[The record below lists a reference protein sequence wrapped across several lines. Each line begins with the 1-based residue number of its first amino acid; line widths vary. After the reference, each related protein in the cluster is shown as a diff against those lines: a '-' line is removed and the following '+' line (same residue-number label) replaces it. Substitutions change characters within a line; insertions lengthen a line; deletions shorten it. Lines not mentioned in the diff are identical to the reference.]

1 MIKKLVRSMA
11 SKTTGRSRKAKAAT
25 QTHAPVVEQT
35 LAAPQ
40 QPLPKSPVPGLI
52 KQLRDPV
59 AEVARDAALALGEL
73 NDPSAVEVLGAVV
86 VNRENYFHSVVRA
99 AAAESLGKLKDRRA
113 LDALLTGLRDPIA
126 EASQSAI
133 RALGDL
139 GDERAVAPLITVV
152 QNHDGYFLPAVRQV
166 ARETL
171 ARFSAPV
178 AVHFLRTLPN

>member
-1 MIKKLVRSMA
+1 MIKKLARSLADKA
-11 SKTTGRSRKAKAAT
+11 SGRSRKAKSAL

-35 LAAPQ
+35 LAEPR
-40 QPLPKSPVPGLI
+40 QPLPATPVPGLI

-73 NDPSAVEVLGAVV
+73 HDASAVDALCAVV
-86 VNRENYFHSVVRA
+86 VNRDNYFHSVVRSA
-99 AAAESLGKLKDRRA
+99 AAGSLGKLKNGRA

-139 GDERAVAPLITVV
+139 GDERAVAPLIAVL
-152 QNHDGYFLPAVRQV
+152 QNQDGYFLPAVRQ
-166 ARETL
+166 AAQETL
-171 ARFSAPV
+171 ATFANPV
-178 AVHFLRTLPN
+178 AVHFLRTLPG

>member
-1 MIKKLVRSMA
+1 MIKRLARSIA
-11 SKTTGRSRKAKAAT
+11 NKAGGRSRKAKPTVQA
-25 QTHAPVVEQT
+25 HAPVAEQT

-73 NDPSAVEVLGAVV
+73 NDTSAVEVLGAVV

-113 LDALLTGLRDPIA
+113 LESLVAGIRDPIA

-139 GDERAVAPLITVV
+139 GDERAVAPLIAVV
-152 QNHDGYFLPAVRQV
+152 QNHDGYFLPAVRQA

-171 ARFSAPV
+171 ARFTEPV
-178 AVHFLRTLPN
+178 AVHFLRTLSN

>member
-1 MIKKLVRSMA
+1 MIKKLARSIA
-11 SKTTGRSRKAKAAT
+11 DKATGRSRHAKAAR

-35 LAAPQ
+35 LAEPQ
-40 QPLPKSPVPGLI
+40 QPLPASPVPGLI

-73 NDPSAVEVLGAVV
+73 NDTAAVDVLGAVV
-86 VNRENYFHSVVRA
+86 VNRENYFHSVVRSA
-99 AAAESLGKLKDRRA
+99 AAGSLGKLKNGRA

-133 RALGDL
+133 RALGEL
-139 GDERAVAPLITVV
+139 GDERAVAPLIAVV
-152 QNHDGYFLPAVRQV
+152 QNHEGYFLPEVRQT

-171 ARFSAPV
+171 ARFAAPA
-178 AVHFLRTLPN
+178 AVHFLRTLPD